1 MASKRDMIKE
11 TRSTLIVKF
20 KVSWQVELM
29 ITGDEGG
36 KIFFPISQ
44 HVHHSLRNLL
54 IPHPTNSPPS
64 LSASAIL
71 CATL

>member
-20 KVSWQVELM
+20 KVSRQVELM

-36 KIFFPISQ
+36 KIFFQ
-44 HVHHSLRNLL
+44 
-54 IPHPTNSPPS
+54 S
-64 LSASAIL
+64 LSTSTIL
-71 CATL
+71 CATF